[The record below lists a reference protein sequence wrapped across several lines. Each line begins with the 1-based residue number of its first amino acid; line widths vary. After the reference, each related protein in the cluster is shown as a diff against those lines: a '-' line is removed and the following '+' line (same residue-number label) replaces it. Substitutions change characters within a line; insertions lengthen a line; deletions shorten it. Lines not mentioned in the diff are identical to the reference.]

1 MHAPP
6 GREVQPILAN
16 EYKQKYGP
24 ASHCT
29 ATSWLAPQGPLISK
43 AGMGSE
49 KEGAGWLFLPPKRI
63 SGYHEPHHARL
74 HPSIH
79 SPSTTKCLLC
89 ARLCGCWGLHSD
101 RDRPGPA
108 LWDIVDQLGGKA

>member
-1 MHAPP
+1 MGVILGEGPVHAPP

-49 KEGAGWLFLPPKRI
+49 KEGEGWLFLPPKRI

-89 ARLCGCWGLHSD
+89 ARLCGC
-101 RDRPGPA
+101 
-108 LWDIVDQLGGKA
+108 